1 MQKDD
6 FSSAL
11 IFSKGIWSPET
22 QGVYVCVSV
31 SILQYDKYSL
41 KNTLNKSDVLVIK
54 SKRSEHWCYAEA
66 EVSEFLELIVLPD

>member
-11 IFSKGIWSPET
+11 IFSKGRCSPET

-31 SILQYDKYSL
+31 CVLQYDKYSL
-41 KNTLNKSDVLVIK
+41 KITLNKSDVLVTK
-54 SKRSEHWCYAEA
+54 SERGEHWCYAEA
-66 EVSEFLELIVLPD
+66 EVSEFLELIGLPD